1 MNEIHEFSDREP
13 TRSAERGPSA
23 ASRNTAPFL
32 SALSGADP
40 LRVHNA
46 AHSPW
51 ADVTGAY
58 LWGRR

>member
-1 MNEIHEFSDREP
+1 MRLEEKPRE
-13 TRSAERGPSA
+13 PSA
-23 ASRNTAPFL
+23 AEHERAPFL

-51 ADVTGAY
+51 AEVTGAY